1 VTFQQV
7 HSAHWVA
14 HFVAA
19 GHPAARPLAAGVEGA
34 VYDLGD
40 GTVAKVWGRRSRT
53 DLLPWQAFY
62 ADLGAGGLPFGTP
75 QILRVEEV
83 RGVAVTVERRLD
95 GDPLQARIDPEAPE
109 LARPV
114 TAAMIEILRALAT
127 VPATA
132 AMRRLP
138 VLDETEPFRT
148 DGDDFASALTA
159 LLRRR
164 TARSGDLLR
173 RRVPD
178 FDRRYAAI
186 LSGLAELDRR
196 PDTVLHGDLFG
207 ENVLVA
213 GSGQPTAVL
222 DFGFLSGAGDPRFD
236 AAVTAAIMNMYGRH
250 AAAITTALTQA
261 FADHLGHSARVL
273 RLYQA
278 AYAVA
283 TSDAFTSD
291 GSDGHF
297 AWCARQLAGPASAP
311 SRGL

>member
-7 HSAHWVA
+7 HSADWVA
-14 HFVAA
+14 HFVRG
-19 GHPAARPLAAGVEGA
+19 GHPAVRPLAAGVEGA

-40 GTVAKVWGRRSRT
+40 GTVAKVWGRRRPA
-53 DLLPWQAFY
+53 DLRPWQAFY
-62 ADLGAGGLPFGTP
+62 ADLANGGLPFGTP
-75 QILRVEEV
+75 EILRVEEA

-95 GDPLQARIDPEAPE
+95 GDPLQARIDPEAPW
-109 LARPV
+109 LARSI
-114 TAAMIEILRALAT
+114 TNAMIEILRALAT

-138 VLDETEPFRT
+138 VLDETEPLRT
-148 DGDDFASALTA
+148 DGDDFPAALTA
-159 LLRRR
+159 LLQRR

-178 FDRRYAAI
+178 FDRRYTAL
-186 LSGLAELDRR
+186 LSGLAALDRR

-207 ENVLVA
+207 ENVLIDS
-213 GSGQPTAVL
+213 SGQPTAVL

-236 AAVTAAIMNMYGRH
+236 AAVTAAIMNMYGPH
-250 AAAITTALTQA
+250 AAAITTALTEA
-261 FADHLGHSARVL
+261 FADHLGHSPRVL

-297 AWCARQLAGPASAP
+297 AWCARQLTGPGVTAA
-311 SRGL
+311 LNL